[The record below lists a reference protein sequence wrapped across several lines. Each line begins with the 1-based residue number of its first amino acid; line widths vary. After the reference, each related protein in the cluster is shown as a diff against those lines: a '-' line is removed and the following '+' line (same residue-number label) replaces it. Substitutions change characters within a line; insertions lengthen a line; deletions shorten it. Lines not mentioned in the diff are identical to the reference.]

1 MMKAG
6 VLAAACAAG
15 LAGCTTVDGSGD
27 EGAGSALAGTTWR
40 LAEIQANGETLRPA
54 DTSKYT
60 MELMADG
67 SAAFQLDCNRASGK
81 WSSTEAGKVLFGPL
95 AMTRAMCPPGS
106 FDTRIAA
113 DLDDVN
119 SYALVGD
126 RLTLNRASGG
136 GLVWV
141 RPSVQPTP
149 R

>member
-15 LAGCTTVDGSGD
+15 LVGCTTVDDGG
-27 EGAGSALAGTTWR
+27 GGTGGPLAGTTWR
-40 LAEIQANGETLRPA
+40 LAELQANGETVRPA
-54 DTSKYT
+54 DTSRYT

-67 SAAFQLDCNRASGK
+67 SAAFQLDCNRGAGK
-81 WSSTEAGKVLFGPL
+81 WSSTGAGKIGFGPL

-113 DLDDVN
+113 DLGDVN
-119 SYALVGD
+119 GYALVGD
-126 RLTLNRASGG
+126 RLTLTRASGG
-136 GLVWV
+136 SLVWV